1 MGALHQ
7 MKSFA
12 FAIVI
17 LGLAL
22 FVDAKN
28 HAEDSIL
35 IEATASISDLKKKGA
50 TEADCKDLA
59 KTTCKEVEK
68 ERSNMQ
74 KVIDGLKSG
83 RECLNLGQN
92 GIRKATVHWQ
102 KTKKTHTHWKTKVTQ
117 ALNYKVSFASK
128 SFSSLKS
135 GKCSFIF
142 TSRSY
147 LSAKAK
153 ASHAVRVE
161 ISWRARVSEAWKMV
175 LRMRMIAKIMVKK
188 CQCATKKA
196 YYQVWKNVTE
206 RKRLARQSKA
216 YAKCKMMTCVLK
228 GTKLSSA
235 QCKGKLPSLKRKKL
249 DSATA
254 KAKCATKQKGSTL
267 VSNALYLGNRRGKM
281 SHSNFKTK
289 KEFTLSMDIKPKR
302 KVRGWGSI
310 LHVTSKTNQE
320 RIPALFFFPGQ
331 TRLHI
336 RVSRLGA
343 ANSGCDPSLH
353 LPINRW
359 TQVKIV
365 VAGHFFKVFYNG
377 RLVCSKGNYYKKWP
391 AKSRMKV
398 YTADPWHTAAHAWIR
413 NVRYF

>member
-153 ASHAVRVE
+153 VSHAVRVE

-289 KEFTLSMDIKPKR
+289 KE
-302 KVRGWGSI
+302 
-310 LHVTSKTNQE
+310 

>member
-117 ALNYKVSFASK
+117 ALNYKVSFASR

-254 KAKCATKQKGSTL
+254 KAKCA
-267 VSNALYLGNRRGKM
+267 
-281 SHSNFKTK
+281 
-289 KEFTLSMDIKPKR
+289 
-302 KVRGWGSI
+302 
-310 LHVTSKTNQE
+310 
-320 RIPALFFFPGQ
+320 
-331 TRLHI
+331 
-336 RVSRLGA
+336 
-343 ANSGCDPSLH
+343 NSGCDPSLH